1 MKGQKGFALI
11 ITLIVTALLIAVTS
25 EFIHDVFVETTLR
38 QSYADAQQA
47 SLAAA
52 SGADV
57 AIKLLHTALAA
68 KGYTSLLDPWA
79 TPQKLDDERGS
90 LTVTIQEESGK
101 LDLNSVVYPNGTLNE
116 AYYDIFLRLLDKLQL
131 SAELADKL
139 ADWIDTNDTLRPRGA
154 ESAYY
159 KDLSTPY
166 EAGNA
171 KLSTYEELRMT
182 AGFDETILTKLFPYV
197 TIYGDAAD
205 VTGSKININT
215 APAELLAVLDPQM
228 TPDLAARIVDHRR
241 TTPFTDTSEV
251 TGIAGLETVG
261 IALQGKLVV
270 KGTVFR
276 IQSRAQVRDTV
287 RIVEAVVRVDDAQ
300 PTLLYWREL

>member
-1 MKGQKGFALI
+1 VKGEKGFALI
-11 ITLIVTALLIAVTS
+11 ITLIVTALLVAVTS
-25 EFIHDVFVETTLR
+25 EFINEVFVETSLR

-57 AIKLLHTALAA
+57 AIKLLHSSLASKA
-68 KGYTSLLDPWA
+68 YTSLLDPWA
-79 TPQKLDDERGS
+79 TPQKLDDERGT
-90 LTVTIQEESGK
+90 LTVTIREESGK
-101 LDLNSVVYPNGTLNE
+101 LDLNSVVFPNGTVNE
-116 AYYDIFLRLLDKLQL
+116 AYYDVVVRLLTKLQL
-131 SAELADKL
+131 SADLADKL
-139 ADWIDTNDTLRPRGA
+139 VDWVDTNDIPQPRGA

-159 KDLSTPY
+159 KGLPTPY

-171 KLSTYEELRMT
+171 RISTYEELRMT
-182 AGFDETILTKLFPYV
+182 AGFDETVLTKLFPYV
-197 TIYGDAAD
+197 TIYGDSA
-205 VTGSKININT
+205 VGTGSKININT

-228 TPDLAARIVDHRR
+228 SPDLAARIVDRR
-241 TTPFTDTSEV
+241 STAPFSDPSEI

-270 KGTVFR
+270 KGTIFR
-276 IQSRAQVRDTV
+276 VQSRAQVRDTV

>member
-1 MKGQKGFALI
+1 MRGQKGFALV

-52 SGADV
+52 SGAEV
-57 AIKLLHTALAA
+57 AVKILQSALGSRA
-68 KGYTSLLDPWA
+68 YTSLQDPWA
-79 TPQKLDDERGS
+79 TPQKLDDERGT
-90 LTVTIQEESGK
+90 LTVTISEENSK
-101 LDLNSVVYPNGTLNE
+101 LDLNSVVFPNGTVNE
-116 AYYDIFLRLLDKLQL
+116 AYYGIFLRLLSKLQL
-131 SAELADKL
+131 QADLADKL
-139 ADWIDTNDTLRPRGA
+139 VDWIDGNDTQQPQGA

-159 KDLSTPY
+159 KALSTPY
-166 EAGNA
+166 DAGNA
-171 KLSTYEELRMT
+171 ALSTYEELRMT
-182 AGFDETILTKLFPYV
+182 AGYDEAILTKLFPFV
-197 TIYGDAAD
+197 TVYGETADAG
-205 VTGSKININT
+205 TSKININT

-228 TPDLAARIVDHRR
+228 TADLAARIVDHRR
-241 TTPFTDTSEV
+241 TTPFSDTSGV

-261 IALQGKLVV
+261 IALQGKIMV

-287 RIVEAVVRVDDAQ
+287 RIVEAVVRIEDSQ
-300 PTLLYWREL
+300 STILYWREL

>member
-79 TPQKLDDERGS
+79 TPQKLDDERGA

-116 AYYDIFLRLLDKLQL
+116 AYYDIFQRLLDKLQL

-171 KLSTYEELRMT
+171 YLSTYEELRMT

-197 TIYGDAAD
+197 TIYGDAAGGT
-205 VTGSKININT
+205 VSKINVNT